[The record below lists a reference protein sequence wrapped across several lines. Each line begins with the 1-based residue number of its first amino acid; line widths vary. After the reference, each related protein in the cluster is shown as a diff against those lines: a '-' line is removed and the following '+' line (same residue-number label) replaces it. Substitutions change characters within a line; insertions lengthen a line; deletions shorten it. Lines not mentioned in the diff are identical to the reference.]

1 MLRSVSFV
9 NSACAVVVALAL
21 GAFPASAETEL
32 ETDAGEVVIDATV
45 TEVDDET
52 KTLTL
57 VGPGANIIVVKAT
70 PEILKRVKV
79 KERITI
85 RYADQV
91 AMALRKADGPP
102 NNKDQSI
109 TAEEEAGMNMNP
121 ATEAEQSWVQAQ
133 PDGSMS
139 ELDTIEVSA
148 TIAKINKARRIV
160 TFNGPNGEPRPIYVD
175 PSVAGL
181 DDLEVGDRVVMLLTH
196 AVAIDVKTI

>member
-1 MLRSVSFV
+1 M
-9 NSACAVVVALAL
+9 VALAL

-45 TEVDDET
+45 TEVDEET

-160 TFNGPNGEPRPIYVD
+160 TFNGPDGEPRPIYVD